1 MRHGFPVFTTI
12 IEANYVRRFGDE
24 EIIELMDEDKQAIR
38 DLSKKPNIA
47 KRIFNSIAPS
57 IYGH

>member
-1 MRHGFPVFTTI
+1 MKHGFPVFNTV

-24 EIIELMDEDKQAIR
+24 DIIDLTDEDKETIVKLAKDPQIG
-38 DLSKKPNIA
+38 SKI
-47 KRIFNSIAPS
+47 INSIAPS